1 MAMPQMKFLKTFQI
15 AARRG
20 SFKAAA
26 RELCITAS
34 AVSHQIKVLEDQLGL
49 ELFARGPRSL
59 GLTEAG
65 THYLANI
72 DALFSRL
79 ETVTEQ
85 LKIRFSR
92 KLLRLRAPPFFSSE
106 LLLPQLGSF
115 SVLHPETDLQLG
127 ADVGP
132 QNDHSADADV
142 SIVVGAGPWPS
153 LRSVALFSQVLVP
166 ACNPAQLH
174 SAPID
179 AGTRLTNRALIVQN
193 DRPDLWDQWA
203 AANGLESPQ
212 PRQLIRLDTMTE
224 AVNAA
229 EQGLGIALVS
239 APLAARRFASGSLAR
254 AVDATLTTGEVFHL
268 LVRHEDQLRPD
279 VAAFTNWLLTQV
291 PPVGQVKDD

>member
-49 ELFARGPRSL
+49 ELFRRGPRSL
-59 GLTEAG
+59 SLTEAG

-92 KLLRLRAPPFFSSE
+92 KLLRLRAPPFFASE
-106 LLLPQLGSF
+106 LLLPQLGRF
-115 SVLHPETDLQLG
+115 SIDHPDTDLQVV
-127 ADVGP
+127 AQVGP
-132 QNDHSADADV
+132 QNEHSADADV
-142 SIVVGAGPWPS
+142 SIVVGAGPWPA
-153 LRSVALFSQVLVP
+153 LRSMALFSQVLVP
-166 ACNPAQLH
+166 ACSPTHLQE
-174 SAPID
+174 APID
-179 AGTRLTNRALIVQN
+179 TADRLANQALIVQN

-203 AANGLESPQ
+203 LANGLQAPQ

-239 APLAARRFASGSLAR
+239 APLAARRFAIGALVR
-254 AVDATLTTGEVFHL
+254 AVDAELQTGEIYHL
-268 LVRHEDQLRPD
+268 LVRPDDSERPD
-279 VAAFTNWLLTQV
+279 VSAFTDWLL
-291 PPVGQVKDD
+291 GQLGPTIE

>member
-1 MAMPQMKFLKTFQI
+1 MKFLKTFQI

-49 ELFARGPRSL
+49 ALFRRGPRSL
-59 GLTEAG
+59 SLTEAG

-79 ETVTEQ
+79 ETVTAQ
-85 LKIRFSR
+85 LQIRFR
-92 KLLRLRAPPFFSSE
+92 RRLLRLRAPPFFASE
-106 LLLPQLGSF
+106 LLLPQLGRF
-115 SVLHPETDLQLG
+115 SADHPDTDLQVV
-127 ADVGP
+127 AEVGP

-142 SIVVGAGPWPS
+142 SIVVGAGPWPT

-166 ACNPAQLH
+166 ACTPTHLRDT
-174 SAPID
+174 PVDIED
-179 AGTRLTNRALIVQN
+179 RLSNQALIVQN

-203 AANGLESPQ
+203 LANGLQAPQ

-239 APLAARRFASGSLAR
+239 APLAARRFATGKLAR
-254 AVDATLTTGEVFHL
+254 AAAAQLQTGEIYHL
-268 LVRHEDQLRPD
+268 LVRPEDSGRPD
-279 VAAFTNWLLTQV
+279 VSAFTQWLLAELAPTIE
-291 PPVGQVKDD
+291 